1 MAFDAQLA
9 DRVRKLLARRKGFS
23 EKRMFGGLG
32 FLLNDNLCCGIL
44 RSDLILRLGP
54 DAAEE
59 ALREYGVRPF
69 DITGRAMQGWVMVG
83 PAGYEEAD
91 DLPRWVKLA
100 ARFAASLPAKE
111 NTRRAGRRA
120 KTHG

>member
-1 MAFDAQLA
+1 MAFDTQVA
-9 DRVRKLLARRKGFS
+9 DRVRKLLVRHKGFS
-23 EKRMFGGLG
+23 EKKMFDGVG
-32 FLLNDNLCCGIL
+32 FLLNDNMCCGIL
-44 RSDLILRLGP
+44 RSDLILRLGA

-83 PAGYEEAD
+83 PPGYEEAD
-91 DLPRWVKLA
+91 DLARWVKLA
-100 ARFAASLPAKE
+100 ARFAGSLPAKDK
-111 NTRRAGRRA
+111 TRRAGRRA

>member
-23 EKRMFGGLG
+23 EKRMFGGVG
-32 FLLNDNLCCGIL
+32 FLLNDNMCCGIL
-44 RSDLILRLGP
+44 RSDLILRLGA
-54 DAAEE
+54 DVAEG

-91 DLPRWVKLA
+91 DLTRWVKLA

-111 NTRRAGRRA
+111 KTRRAGRRM

>member
-1 MAFDAQLA
+1 VAFDAQLA
-9 DRVRKLLARRKGFS
+9 DRVRTLLSRRKGFS
-23 EKRMFGGLG
+23 EKRMFGGIG

-44 RSDLILRLGP
+44 RTDLILRLGV

-83 PAGYEEAD
+83 PAAYEDAD
-91 DLPRWVKLA
+91 DLARWVKLA
-100 ARFAASLPAKE
+100 ARFAGSLPAKE
-111 NTRRAGRRA
+111 KPRRTGRRKRAG
-120 KTHG
+120 G

>member
-1 MAFDAQLA
+1 
-9 DRVRKLLARRKGFS
+9 
-23 EKRMFGGLG
+23 MFGGVG
-32 FLLNDNLCCGIL
+32 FLLNDNMCCGIL
-44 RSDLILRLGP
+44 RSDLILRLGV
-54 DAAEE
+54 DAAGG

-91 DLPRWVKLA
+91 DLARWVKLA

-111 NTRRAGRRA
+111 KTRRAGRRTKA
-120 KTHG
+120 SG

>member
-9 DRVRKLLARRKGFS
+9 DRVRKVLARRKGFS
-23 EKRMFGGLG
+23 EKRMFGGVG
-32 FLLNDNLCCGIL
+32 FLLNDNMCCGVL
-44 RSDLILRLGP
+44 RSDLILRVGV
-54 DAAEE
+54 DAAEG

-91 DLPRWVKLA
+91 DLARWVKLA
-100 ARFAASLPAKE
+100 ARFAGSLPAKE
-111 NTRRAGRRA
+111 NAGRAGRRT
-120 KTHG
+120 KSHG